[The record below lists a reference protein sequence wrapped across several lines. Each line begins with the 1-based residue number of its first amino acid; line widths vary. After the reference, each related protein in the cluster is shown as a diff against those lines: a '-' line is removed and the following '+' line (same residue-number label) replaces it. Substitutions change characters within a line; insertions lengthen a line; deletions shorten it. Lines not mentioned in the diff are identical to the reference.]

1 MRAALLPARR
11 HLLQLAAA
19 GMLAPTFGPVGA
31 APASPAGFPRTLEAG
46 DTTLRLHGAGT
57 RYRFAFKVYDLALY
71 TTRKVSTPA
80 ELLALPGPKRLEFV
94 ARRDISSTEL
104 GRLFVKGMAENATPE
119 QMHRHTAAT
128 SRLIDIFSGKPR
140 LAPGDEFGMTYL
152 PGKGTTFF
160 FAGKPQ
166 GAPLGNDEFF
176 GMVLRIWFG
185 DAPADRLLRDALLD
199 RGRGGGDTMMASD
212 NP

>member
-1 MRAALLPARR
+1 MRTSLPIDRR
-11 HLLQLAAA
+11 HLLRLAAA
-19 GMLAPTFGPVGA
+19 TGLSASGPLWA

-71 TTRKVSTPA
+71 TTRKVGTPA

-104 GRLFVKGMAENATPE
+104 GRLFVKGMAENASPE
-119 QMHRHTAAT
+119 QMHRHTAST

-152 PGKGTTFF
+152 PGKGTTFY

-199 RGRGGGDTMMASD
+199 RSRGGGDTMMASD